1 MIEAG
6 QPIGVEQ
13 PTSFEFTPE
22 NLEKAKK
29 HIAKYPAGRQQSA
42 IMPLLWLAQWQ
53 QGWLPTVAIA
63 YCAKLLDMPEIRA
76 FEVASFYTMYNRSPV
91 GKHHVQVCTSTPCM
105 LRGSDE
111 LLETCKKHLHVDL
124 HGVTE
129 DGQFSL
135 TEVECLGACVNAPMV
150 QINLDTFEDLTPEN
164 FISLLDNLKA
174 GREVKVGSQIGRQA
188 SCAVSGPTTLKEG
201 A

>member
-6 QPIGVEQ
+6 QPIGVKQ
-13 PTSFEFTPE
+13 PESFEFTPE

-53 QGWLPTVAIA
+53 QGWLPTAAIA
-63 YCAKLLDMPEIRA
+63 YCARLLDMPEIRA

-111 LLETCKKHLHVDL
+111 LLSACRKHLHINEHEVSA
-124 HGVTE
+124 

-135 TEVECLGACVNAPMV
+135 VQVECLGACVNAPMV
-150 QINLDTFEDLTPEN
+150 QINLDTFEDLTPES
-164 FISLLDNLKA
+164 FIELLDKLKD
-174 GREVKVGSQIGRQA
+174 GKEVKIGSQIGRQT
-188 SCAVSGPTTLKEG
+188 SCAATGPTTLKEG
-201 A
+201 V

>member
-13 PTSFEFTPE
+13 PKSFEFTPE
-22 NLEKAKK
+22 NLKKAQA
-29 HIAKYPAGRQQSA
+29 HIAKYPPGRQQSA
-42 IMPLLWLAQWQ
+42 IMPLLWLAQFQ
-53 QGWLPTVAIA
+53 HGWLPTAAIA
-63 YCAKLLDMPEIRA
+63 YCARLLDMPEIKA
-76 FEVASFYTMYNRSPV
+76 FEVASFYTMYHRHPV
-91 GKHHVQVCTSTPCM
+91 GRHHIQVCTTTPCM

-111 LLETCKKHLHVDL
+111 LVEVCKKHLHVEMN
-124 HGVTE
+124 GMTE
-129 DGQFSL
+129 DGEFSL

-164 FISLLDNLKA
+164 FVDLLDKLKA
-174 GREVKVGSQIGRQA
+174 GVKPKLGSQIDRQT
-188 SCAVSGPTTLKEG
+188 SCAVTGPTTLKEG